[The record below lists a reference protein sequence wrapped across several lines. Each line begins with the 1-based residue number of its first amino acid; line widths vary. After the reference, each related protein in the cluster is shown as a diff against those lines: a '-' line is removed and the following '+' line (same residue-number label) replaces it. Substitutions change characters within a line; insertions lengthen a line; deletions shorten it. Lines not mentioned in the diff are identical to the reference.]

1 MKIPPPFLLMLGLV
15 CSSGLTTACRQ
26 STAEAP
32 KATAAALPVGVTLV
46 RPHQGE
52 IYRSVHLPANVAP
65 YQQVT
70 LYAKVPGY
78 LKSIAVDKG
87 DRVKEGDMLGEIEL
101 PEMLADLSKNK
112 AELEAARIDYQRVSE
127 AAKKAPD
134 LVVPQTVD
142 NAKAKWDVAKASLDR
157 TETLLRYARIVAPFS
172 GIVSKRMVDPGA
184 FIPAATSGSSAQNAA
199 ILTLVDSSR
208 VRVQTAIPEMEAPFI
223 VKGTL
228 VKVTVE
234 ELPGRTFD
242 GQVTRDSHV
251 LDPGTKTLLAETE
264 LANPKGELRPGMYA
278 MVRVMLERR
287 TNVWLVPV
295 AALSVEKSGPS
306 VFIVSENKAKKVP
319 VKTGFNDGAFVEVRE
334 GLPENQPVI
343 LMGKQPLND
352 GQPVRVE
359 EK

>member
-1 MKIPPPFLLMLGLV
+1 MKIRSSLLLLLGLG
-15 CSSGLTTACRQ
+15 CLGALTTACRQ
-26 STAEAP
+26 SVAETP
-32 KATAAALPVGVTLV
+32 KAAPAVAPVPVTLV
-46 RPHQGE
+46 TPHQGE
-52 IYRSVHLPANVAP
+52 IYRGVTLPANVAP

-78 LKSIAVDKG
+78 LKSIAVDRG
-87 DRVKEGDMLGEIEL
+87 DLVKEGDTLGEIEL

-112 AELEAARIDYQRVSE
+112 AELEAAKLDYQRVSE

-142 NAKAKWDVAKASLDR
+142 NAKAKWDVAKASLER

-199 ILTLVDSSR
+199 ILTLVDSSK

-223 VKGTL
+223 AKGTP
-228 VKVTVE
+228 VKISVE

-242 GQVTRDSHV
+242 AQVTRDSHV

-278 MVRVMLERR
+278 MVRVMLEKK

-295 AALSVEKSGPS
+295 AALAVEKSGSS
-306 VFIVSENKAKKVP
+306 VFVISENKAKKVP
-319 VKTGFNDGAFVEVRE
+319 VKTGFNDGAFVEIKE
-334 GLPENQPVI
+334 GLPGNQPVI